1 MPLALLTHPPLLNPD
16 ASWFYS
22 TSALL
27 QAGSTTIV
35 NKTYITIKHLG
46 SGTFGRVMLCF
57 NVYDQRLYAI
67 KVCRKSQFASSMS
80 RLHSNSRLRRSMAA
94 GGSYSSLPSP
104 SSSSCFT
111 AGRSCGGGAGGAA
124 MLPGVSGGSMSSP
137 TTAAGN
143 ASSCAISCGGA
154 LHSTQ
159 GVTNICAT
167 SGSSS
172 MVGAGAAAAAS
183 AAAAAALFGSG
194 SGGGGG
200 ARGSFAFPA
209 PGAAWPAASPTI
221 WQLQQPQV
229 LGAGQQLPPQPPS
242 PPSPPSFAADAQ
254 QQQQQQLALPVQ
266 PRSSASPVFGH
277 MGSRSG
283 PLPPPPHPGALLSS
297 GSQGGGVGVLMGT
310 DCSTGSLSGGSVFQ
324 EALMRF
330 QTEELVKEIAI
341 LKKLHHPNIVNLV
354 EVRDYWLSWCR
365 ADVLALPAE
374 WLFGTPPRV
383 LSG

>member
-1 MPLALLTHPPLLNPD
+1 MTLPLCCVVLLCLVC
-16 ASWFYS
+16 S
-22 TSALL
+22 

-67 KVCRKSQFASSMS
+67 KICRKSQFASNMS
-80 RLHSNSRLRRSMAA
+80 RLHSNSRLRRNMAA
-94 GGSYSSLPSP
+94 GGSYSNLPSP

-111 AGRSCGGGAGGAA
+111 AGRSCGGGGGSAA
-124 MLPGVSGGSMSSP
+124 PLPGISGGSMSSP
-137 TTAAGN
+137 MTAAGN
-143 ASSCAISCGGA
+143 SSCTISCGGG

-209 PGAAWPAASPTI
+209 PGAAWPAASPTM

-229 LGAGQQLPPQPPS
+229 TGAGQQLPPQPPS
-242 PPSPPSFAADAQ
+242 PPSPPYFGADAQ
-254 QQQQQQLALPVQ
+254 QQQQQQHQALLVP
-266 PRSSASPVFGH
+266 PRSTASPVFGH
-277 MGSRSG
+277 MGCRSG

-354 EVRDYWLSWCR
+354 EVRDCFVAVLPGCLHAPKDWTHHQQFVSR
-365 ADVLALPAE
+365 ARGGELVP
-374 WLFGTPPRV
+374 
-383 LSG
+383 